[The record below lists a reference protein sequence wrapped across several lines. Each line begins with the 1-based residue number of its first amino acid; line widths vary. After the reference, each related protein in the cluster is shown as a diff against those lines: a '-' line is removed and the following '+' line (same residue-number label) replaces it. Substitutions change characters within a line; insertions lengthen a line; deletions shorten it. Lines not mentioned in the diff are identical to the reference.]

1 MKLTLEILNSSG
13 DAVST
18 KEYKS
23 LKAIH
28 NDYPD
33 IEYHQLRAIYL
44 HHSGKHKK
52 KFIHD
57 RTREL
62 ISLFRI
68 KPVEIVA
75 TSQPVVAGASAI

>member
-13 DAVST
+13 DPVST
-18 KEYKS
+18 KQYKS

-28 NDYPD
+28 LDFPD
-33 IEYHQLRAIYL
+33 IEYHQLKSIYTYY
-44 HHSGKHKK
+44 SGKDKK

-62 ISLFRI
+62 ILLFRI
-68 KPVEIVA
+68 KPVEIAVIA
-75 TSQPVVAGASAI
+75 PPAVVA

>member
-13 DAVST
+13 DPVST
-18 KEYKS
+18 KQYKS

-28 NDYPD
+28 LDYPD
-33 IEYHQLRAIYL
+33 IEYHQLRSIYTYY
-44 HHSGKHKK
+44 SGKDKK

-68 KPVEIVA
+68 KPVEIA
-75 TSQPVVAGASAI
+75 VVAPPAVAV

>member
-33 IEYHQLRAIYL
+33 IEYHQLRAIYIYY
-44 HHSGKHKK
+44 SGKSTK

-62 ISLFRI
+62 ITLFRI
-68 KPVEIVA
+68 KPVEIAPPVA
-75 TSQPVVAGASAI
+75 ILNQTI